1 MLAVLAISAAYVGWH
16 LFRGWMPYDDGMLG
30 QTAER
35 VIHGELPHR
44 DFDDV
49 YTGGLAFLNAAAFQL
64 FGTALSSLRLPLFA
78 MFVAWVPTV
87 NYVASRLV
95 RPAAAAAVTLLAVI
109 WSLPNYTAA
118 MPSWYNLFLATF
130 GVAALFRHLED
141 GNRRWLFAAG
151 AAGGLSLLIKVIG
164 LYYVAGVLLFL
175 VFRAHALARASEPKD
190 ARRGNAYAL
199 FVSVALSLFLASLLV
214 IVRREAHAPELVQ
227 FVLPAALLALLLARD
242 EWMLPAGPS
251 AARFRQLARLL
262 GPFVAGIALPV
273 ALFLIP
279 YALSGSIPALLHG
292 VFVLPM
298 KRFGFAVVNA
308 LPLWTM
314 LACIPLGVLAVV
326 TRLHHERARRWTAIV
341 LAPALM
347 AILVLSVM
355 TMPAHHAVWYSVQ
368 NLLPILAVTGVVV
381 LWRER
386 AADLEHP
393 LLRQQLVALLSV
405 TALCS
410 LVQFP
415 FFVPIYFCYVAPLVV
430 LTAVVLFRYLRTS
443 ARAVPAMLLGFY
455 ALFGILEVNTAT
467 LYTMGAFYSTYLP
480 TRQLRLVRGGIEVP
494 TPHADV
500 YERVIPLLRARAR
513 GGYTWASPDSPEIYF
528 LSGLR
533 NPTRTLY
540 DFFDDTTDHT
550 ARILRTLERHG
561 VTAIVMNHQA
571 PFSPQFSDD
580 MVDSLEARY
589 PHSMNVANFHLRWRE

>member
-1 MLAVLAISAAYVGWH
+1 MVLAVLAISAAYVGWH
-16 LFRGWMPYDDGMLG
+16 LFRGWMPFDDGMLG
-30 QTAER
+30 QTAVR

-78 MFVAWVPTV
+78 MFVAWVPAV
-87 NYVASRLV
+87 NYIASRLV

-130 GVAALFRHLED
+130 GVAALLRHLED
-141 GNRRWLFAAG
+141 GRRRWLFAAG
-151 AAGGLSLLIKVIG
+151 VAGGLSLLIKVIG

-175 VFRAHALARASEPKD
+175 VFRAHALARAAEPKD
-190 ARRGNAYAL
+190 GRRGNAYAL
-199 FVSVALSLFLASLLV
+199 FVSGALLFFVASLLV
-214 IVRREAHAPELVQ
+214 VVRREAHAPELVQ
-227 FVLPAALLALLLARD
+227 FVLPATLLALLLARN
-242 EWMLPAGPS
+242 EWTEPAGPS
-251 AARFRQLARLL
+251 AARFRQLAHLL
-262 GPFVAGIALPV
+262 APFLIGVALPV

-279 YALSGSIPALLHG
+279 YARSGSVAALLHG

-314 LACIPLGVLAVV
+314 FACVPLGVLVLAS
-326 TRLHHERARRWTAIV
+326 RLRSGTTGRWVAAIV
-341 LAPALM
+341 AASLS
-347 AILVLSVM
+347 AILVLTVK
-355 TMPAHHAVWYSVQ
+355 TGPAHHAVWYSVQ
-368 NLLPILAVTGVVV
+368 NLVPIFGVIGVVV

-386 AADLEHP
+386 AADLEYP
-393 LLRQQLVALLSV
+393 LLRQQLAALLSV

-415 FFVPIYFCYVAPLVV
+415 YFVPIYFCYVAPLVL
-430 LTAVVLFRYLRTS
+430 LTAVVFFRYLRTTT
-443 ARAVPAMLLGFY
+443 RAVPAMILGFY
-455 ALFGILEVNTAT
+455 ALFGIFEVNTAT
-467 LYTMGAFYSTYLP
+467 LYTMGAFYATYLP
-480 TRQLRLVRGGIEVP
+480 TRPLRLVRGGIEVP
-494 TPHADV
+494 TVHADI

-528 LSGLR
+528 LSGLK

-550 ARILRTLERHG
+550 ARTLRSLERHG
-561 VTAIVMNHQA
+561 VTAIVMNRRA
-571 PFSPQFSDD
+571 AFSPPFNEDI
-580 MVDSLEARY
+580 VDSLEARY
-589 PHSMNVANFHLRWRE
+589 PYSMNVGNFHLRWR